1 MIGTASLFVSM
12 EVTEVDKDLISSFPV
27 RVRGGKWEIVQNIA
41 INDLSRAKID
51 ASVAELKE
59 ERALVSDLIA

>member
-1 MIGTASLFVSM
+1 MIDTASLFVPM